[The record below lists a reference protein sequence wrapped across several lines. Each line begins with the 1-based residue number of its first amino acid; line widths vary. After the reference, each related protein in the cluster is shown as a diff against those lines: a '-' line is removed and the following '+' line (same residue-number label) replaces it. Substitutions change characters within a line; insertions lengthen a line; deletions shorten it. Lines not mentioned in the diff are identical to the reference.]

1 MGAESS
7 AAMYTSPMS
16 NAGDKTSFGDREVS
30 ADEKARL
37 VGDVF
42 DAVAHRYDLMNDL
55 MSLGSHR
62 LLKRLLVEMAGVR
75 EHYRVLD
82 LAGGTGDLTRLIA
95 PSVGPTGAMILAD
108 SNATM
113 LCEGR
118 DRLLDGGIG
127 GVRCC
132 RAAAETLP
140 FPADY
145 FDRVV
150 IGFGLRNFT
159 DKQTAL
165 GEIRR
170 VLKPGGVLLVL
181 EFSKP
186 ANPVLEGLSATW
198 QSFWPAMGQLVVGE
212 GGSYRY
218 LVESIRVH
226 PGQEALKLMMEDA
239 RFGEVEFHNLLGGIA
254 AIHRGVA

>member
-1 MGAESS
+1 MSEAERKTNFG
-7 AAMYTSPMS
+7 YEEVTPEE
-16 NAGDKTSFGDREVS
+16 KTS
-30 ADEKARL
+30 L

-62 LLKRLLVEMAGVR
+62 LLKWMLVEMAGLR
-75 EHYRVLD
+75 EGHSVLD
-82 LAGGTGDLTRLIA
+82 LAGGTGDLAAAMA
-95 PSVGPTGAMILAD
+95 PLVGRRGSVVLAD
-108 SNATM
+108 INASM
-113 LCEGR
+113 LSAGR
-118 DRLLDGGIG
+118 DRLLDRGIAS
-127 GVRCC
+127 VRFCQ
-132 RAAAETLP
+132 AAAEALP
-140 FPADY
+140 FSADR
-145 FDRVV
+145 FDRVT

-159 DKQTAL
+159 DKQAAL

-186 ANPVLEGLSATW
+186 VTPVLEALAAGW
-198 QSFWPAMGQLVVGE
+198 QSLWPALGGLVTGK

-218 LVESIRVH
+218 LVESIRQH
-226 PGQEALKLMMEDA
+226 PAQEALQLMMRDA
-239 RFGEVEFHNLLGGIA
+239 RFASVEFHNLLGGVV